1 MKGLEKK
8 HDSKQFNNLIKRISL
23 GDKDAFE
30 EFYDYY
36 GKFIFA
42 QAWAVTNSLSF
53 ADEITNDVLLRVWTA
68 SQKGFEIRNPLGWI
82 YTITLNCAK
91 DKMKQEKLYT
101 EIYEMPCM
109 DANIE
114 LVDSND
120 AFYKTISVLKEN
132 EKQII
137 IFRII
142 EDLSF
147 KAISKIMKIPSS
159 SVSAVFYRAIDK
171 IKNKDNR

>member
-8 HDSKQFNNLIKRISL
+8 HDIKQFNNLIKRISG
-23 GDKDAFE
+23 GDKGAFE

-36 GKFIFA
+36 GKFIFG
-42 QAWAVTNSLSF
+42 QAWAVTNSLTFS
-53 ADEITNDVLLRVWTA
+53 DEITNDVLLRVWTA
-68 SQKGFEIRNPLGWI
+68 SQKVSEIRNPLGWI
-82 YTITLNCAK
+82 YTITVNCAK
-91 DKMKQEKLYT
+91 DKIKQEKQFT
-101 EIYEMPCM
+101 EIFEMPCD

-120 AFYKTISVLKEN
+120 AFYKTIAMLKEN

-137 IFRII
+137 IFKII

-147 KAISKIMKIPSS
+147 KAIAKIMEIPSS
-159 SVSAVFYRAIDK
+159 SVSAVFYRALDK
-171 IKNKDNR
+171 IKNKDF

>member
-8 HDSKQFNNLIKRISL
+8 HDNKQFNTLIKRMSL

-42 QAWAVTNSLSF
+42 QAWSVTNSISL
-53 ADEITNDVLLRVWTA
+53 ADEITNEVLIRVWTA
-68 SQKGFEIRNPLGWI
+68 SQKGFEIRSPIGWI
-82 YTITLNCAK
+82 YTITLNCARAK
-91 DKMKQEKLYT
+91 IKQEKQFT
-101 EIYEMPCM
+101 EIYDFPCD

-114 LVDSND
+114 LVDSTD
-120 AFYKTISVLKEN
+120 VFYKTIAPLKEK

-137 IFRII
+137 IFRMI
-142 EDLSF
+142 EDLPF
-147 KAISKIMKIPSS
+147 KAISKIMEIPVA
-159 SVSAVFYRAIDK
+159 SVSAVFYRALNK
-171 IKNKDNR
+171 IKIKEF